1 KIERSDP
8 EALNTIGRYAVAAND
23 TAKVNAV
30 IARLGASSAVHAPD
44 LLLAAGRLDAAV
56 DQYYEVERKMP
67 NNAALALK
75 IGRLAVLR
83 HSKDIAD
90 TELKKLE
97 TLRDEYSVHILKAYM
112 AAEARARADAELKAA
127 EALSQPGDDYWTSV
141 AEVAA

>member
-44 LLLAAGRLDAAV
+44 LLLAAGRLEAAV
-56 DQYYEVERKMP
+56 EQYYEVERKMP

-83 HSKDIAD
+83 HSKDIAHN
-90 TELKKLE
+90 ELKKLE
-97 TLRDEYSVHILKAYM
+97 QLHDDYGAHLLKAYL
-112 AAEARARADAELKAA
+112 AAEAGARADADAEMKAA
-127 EALSQPGDDYWTSV
+127 EALSRPGGGYG
-141 AEVAA
+141 